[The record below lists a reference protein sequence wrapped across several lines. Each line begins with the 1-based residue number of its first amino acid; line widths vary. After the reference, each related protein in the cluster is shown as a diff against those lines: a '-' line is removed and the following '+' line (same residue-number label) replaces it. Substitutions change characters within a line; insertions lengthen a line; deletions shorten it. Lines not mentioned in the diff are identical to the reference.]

1 MPYWLPSGLFKIT
14 EVAPTLPQFTDA
26 GFAIPSMDGAVVVT
40 TGVVVA
46 GVFTGVAVWVQPAL
60 RRLPTI
66 KRPIMRRRVFF
77 DVMIYRDSFIGS

>member
-26 GFAIPSMDGAVVVT
+26 GFASPTLAGAVVVT

-46 GVFTGVAVWVQPAL
+46 GAFAGAAGWVQPAI
-60 RRLPTI
+60 RRPPTI
-66 KRPIMRRRVFF
+66 KRPRMRRSVFF
-77 DVMIYRDSFIGS
+77 DVLIYRCSFVGI

>member
-14 EVAPTLPQFTDA
+14 EAAPTLPQFTDA

-46 GVFTGVAVWVQPAL
+46 GVFGGAAVWVQPAI

-66 KRPIMRRRVFF
+66 KTPMMIMRVFF